1 QAAREEVERLR
12 ELYIEQFDENEAEEA
27 ETLRIRIQMAK
38 VDLTQSGRL
47 MHRYQRDGM
56 RDLLKMITNVRLCNE
71 GKPPKR
77 DSSPSVMP
85 RPSAAF
91 VSAVSATKPSD
102 VTPPKPAEPAKR
114 PAPSNLGTPS
124 ALSNL
129 ESLLTATLGP
139 LRAPNEPKSN
149 PAGRG
154 DRIDLPIGPVPPPI
168 ARPNT
173 TPAPDR
179 LKPRE

>member
-1 QAAREEVERLR
+1 HPGGSEV
-12 ELYIEQFDENEAEEA
+12 F
-27 ETLRIRIQMAK
+27 
-38 VDLTQSGRL
+38 
-47 MHRYQRDGM
+47 
-56 RDLLKMITNVRLCNE
+56 
-71 GKPPKR
+71 
-77 DSSPSVMP
+77 
-85 RPSAAF
+85 F
-91 VSAVSATKPSD
+91 
-102 VTPPKPAEPAKR
+102 
-114 PAPSNLGTPS
+114 
-124 ALSNL
+124 NL